1 MKTKLLLLIA
11 LISTLSYGQTFD
23 WETAVVQGS
32 SQNPNSSVSQNIN
45 GQFFVGFSTPN
56 LTPVLLTT
64 AGQGTS
70 GLSVRN
76 QQNESS
82 VNIGISNINGDGLD
96 VQTIKVF
103 EVNNNQDWTFKSLDD
118 TGVTLEMTTANVS
131 QSASI
136 VTLNWTNV
144 KLIEITKTNGSEA
157 NFGVDDIVFSPYM
170 PPCTVNIPDAN
181 FKNYLV
187 NNTAINTNGDT
198 EIQCSE
204 ATAFTGILDVNNSSI
219 SDLTGIEAFTEITE
233 LKCNGN
239 SLSTIDVS
247 QNTKITLLNVASNQ
261 LTALDLSTNTLLNTL
276 WAQVNQFSSL
286 DLSGYTSL
294 NLISVGSNPL
304 LSSLNVANGNNSN
317 ISSNNFGANNNPNLT
332 CITVDNVAYSTT
344 NWTFI
349 DAQTSFS
356 TNCPPCIVNIPD
368 VNFKNYLVNNTAINT
383 NGDTEIQCSEASAFT
398 GQINCPGLNISDM
411 TGIEAFTALTDLRCQ
426 SNNLSS
432 IDVSNNTALTLLWV
446 QFNSLT
452 SLDVSNNTL
461 LENLSYG
468 NNSLTFVNTSTNT
481 ALKELYA
488 YANPLTNLDISNN
501 TALELL
507 WCNSTQRASLDISNH
522 TSIISLQC
530 HDNALTSLNVA
541 NGVNSSFVTFEATGN
556 PNLTCITVDDVA
568 YSSTTW
574 SSLIDPQA
582 SFSANCN
589 TSVPGVTYI
598 NHAATGNN
606 DGTSW
611 ADAYTHLETA
621 LAAATDGDEFWVA
634 TGTYL
639 PNTTGSQTSPFS
651 VNNADLKI
659 YGGFAGTETQLS
671 HRVLG
676 TNETI
681 LSGDFNN
688 NDVFPDDN
696 YVDNFN
702 HATKTDNS
710 HNIIN
715 ITAAG
720 NNLLLDGLTISNAHY
735 TTNNVSGAIMKE
747 KTVSN
752 LTLKNCT
759 IKNNISAA
767 GSGLVAEFELNNA
780 SSGTPGTF
788 TIENCIFKN
797 NMSRFGSGIYN
808 YTRANTNV
816 DIRVENTLFD
826 NNISGN
832 LNTGIR
838 GLSGAASWFR
848 VIGSNSDV
856 NLKLINNTYVN
867 NICDSDGN
875 SISDAN
881 RATVVINKSAGT
893 LNTEVVNCIFWN
905 NYRPNFPSTVAMS
918 SFSDTYQTAPN
929 SIAVKNSIDQ
939 LNFNDA
945 SITSTMAT
953 SNANPLFNN
962 INNDFTLQ
970 SGSPAIDTGDNTD
983 VTTAGDLAGNVRVH
997 NGTVDMGVYEF
1008 VASTLGIDD
1017 FNFDKKEIKLYPNPT
1032 TTVLNI
1038 KMEGNLKRATIY
1050 AVLGTKVFETQ
1061 SNSINT
1067 SHLKTGMYV
1076 ITIENETGSV
1086 ITKRFIKQ

>member
-1 MKTKLLLLIA
+1 MKTKLLLLLLTVFTISGNSQTRIA
-11 LISTLSYGQTFD
+11 TGANGSRGIVVNGDYVYTMNGSNLLRADKNQVGTNNFQTVSSGFNSLTNGYNLDELNDIIYIPGGGASGVRTSYIGGAIPTSNSANVNTSGSVSTVYLYNNELYFASTNPSNNSQHELRKATGLNSHVFVASLPVSHQAIGDMTMDGSDLYFTF
-23 WETAVVQGS
+23 TGS
-32 SQNPNSSVSQNIN
+32 S
-45 GQFFVGFSTPN
+45 
-56 LTPVLLTT
+56 
-64 AGQGTS
+64 
-70 GLSVRN
+70 
-76 QQNESS
+76 
-82 VNIGISNINGDGLD
+82 
-96 VQTIKVF
+96 
-103 EVNNNQDWTFKSLDD
+103 
-118 TGVTLEMTTANVS
+118 
-131 QSASI
+131 
-136 VTLNWTNV
+136 
-144 KLIEITKTNGSEA
+144 
-157 NFGVDDIVFSPYM
+157 
-170 PPCTVNIPDAN
+170 
-181 FKNYLV
+181 
-187 NNTAINTNGDT
+187 
-198 EIQCSE
+198 
-204 ATAFTGILDVNNSSI
+204 
-219 SDLTGIEAFTEITE
+219 
-233 LKCNGN
+233 
-239 SLSTIDVS
+239 
-247 QNTKITLLNVASNQ
+247 
-261 LTALDLSTNTLLNTL
+261 
-276 WAQVNQFSSL
+276 
-286 DLSGYTSL
+286 
-294 NLISVGSNPL
+294 
-304 LSSLNVANGNNSN
+304 
-317 ISSNNFGANNNPNLT
+317 SSNNGAIYKIDLAATTPTAQLVKSGLAQPWGIHFVNDYLYF
-332 CITVDNVAYSTT
+332 ISSASTGYIRKIHKSGT
-344 NWTFI
+344 GAVSFVGQSMSSPRGI
-349 DAQTSFS
+349 DIDGQDIYIGVVGTQPGIYKYTDTSL
-356 TNCPPCIVNIPD
+356 PCDVNIPD
-368 VNFKNYLVNNTAINT
+368 VNFKNYLINNTAINT

-398 GQINCPGLNISDM
+398 GQINCSGLNISDM

-426 SNNLSS
+426 LNNLSS

-461 LENLSYG
+461 LENLSYAS
-468 NNSLTFVNTSTNT
+468 NSLTFVDTSTNT

-488 YANPLTNLDISNN
+488 YSNPLTNLDISNN

-507 WCNSTQRASLDISNH
+507 WCNSTQRTSLDISNH
-522 TSIISLQC
+522 SSLTRLLC
-530 HDNALTSLNVA
+530 HDNSLTSLNVA

-568 YSSTTW
+568 YSDTNW
-574 SSLIDPQA
+574 PSLIDPQT
-582 SFSANCN
+582 SFSTNCN
-589 TSVPGVTYI
+589 ASVAGITYV

-621 LAAATDGDEFWVA
+621 LAAATDGDEFWLA

-696 YVDNFN
+696 FVDNFN

-720 NNLLLDGLTISNAHY
+720 NNLVLDGLTISNAHY

-797 NMSRFGSGIYN
+797 NMSRFASGIFSS
-808 YTRANTNV
+808 TKDNTDV
-816 DIRVENTLFD
+816 DIIVENTLFD

-832 LNTGIR
+832 LSTGIR

-848 VIGSNSDV
+848 ATGTSADV

-881 RATVVINKSAGT
+881 RATVIINKTAGAI
-893 LNTEVVNCIFWN
+893 NAEVVNCIFWN
-905 NYRPNFPSTVAMS
+905 NYRPNFPSTVAMR

-929 SIAVKNSIDQ
+929 SIVVKNSIDQ
-939 LNFNDA
+939 LNFNDS
-945 SITSTMAT
+945 SITSTT
-953 SNANPLFNN
+953 NTNDANPLFTN

-970 SGSPAIDTGDNTD
+970 SGSPAIDTGDNSY
-983 VTTAGDLAGNVRVH
+983 VTTASDLLGNQRVF
-997 NGTVDMGVYEF
+997 NTTVDMGVYEF
-1008 VASTLGIDD
+1008 GSSTLSISD
-1017 FNFDKKEIKLYPNPT
+1017 FELDRNNIKIYPNPT

-1038 KMEGNLKRATIY
+1038 KMESSLKQITIY
-1050 AVLGTKVFETQ
+1050 SVLGKEVLRVKSKT
-1061 SNSINT
+1061 INVT
-1067 SHLKTGMYV
+1067 NLRSGIYV
-1076 ITIENETGSV
+1076 IKIEDENGYVTS
-1086 ITKRFIKQ
+1086 KRFVKN